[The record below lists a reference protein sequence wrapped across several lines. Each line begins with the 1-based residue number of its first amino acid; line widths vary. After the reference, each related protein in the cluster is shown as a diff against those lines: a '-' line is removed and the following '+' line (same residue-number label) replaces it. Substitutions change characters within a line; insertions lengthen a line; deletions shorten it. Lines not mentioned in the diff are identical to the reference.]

1 MTLTGSLVDTGTVAT
16 DFFGLAAMALIGR
29 NETDTAMAVLNG
41 RGVKFSGR
49 GGAGTSKTTLRFMVV
64 KVLQLKGRD
73 LSWKDE
79 KVYDPTVLEQAVQE
93 IQRNSIPH
101 KTVA

>member
-1 MTLTGSLVDTGTVAT
+1 
-16 DFFGLAAMALIGR
+16 MA
-29 NETDTAMAVLNG
+29 
-41 RGVKFSGR
+41 
-49 GGAGTSKTTLRFMVV
+49 V

-79 KVYDPTVLEQAVQE
+79 EVYDPAVLEQAVQE
-93 IQRNSIPH
+93 IQRNSIPY